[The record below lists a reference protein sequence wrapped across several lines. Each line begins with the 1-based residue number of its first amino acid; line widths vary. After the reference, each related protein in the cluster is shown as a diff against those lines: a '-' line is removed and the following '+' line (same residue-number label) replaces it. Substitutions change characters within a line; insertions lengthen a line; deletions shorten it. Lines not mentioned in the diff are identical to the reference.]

1 MNKHES
7 TRCTI
12 SAVETAGDAR
22 GIAELGL
29 CRLGENVRWRAKHAS
44 VYFRLSN
51 ARSTVTVRR
60 NLKLR
65 GVPGLGTW
73 TSSGRR

>member
-22 GIAELGL
+22 GIAELG
-29 CRLGENVRWRAKHAS
+29 LGENVRWRAKHAS

-65 GVPGLGTW
+65 SVPGLGTW